1 MLVNG
6 KKIIG
11 SKVFTRSGY
20 YLGRVIDFKMD
31 TLSQNIAEYY
41 VLRGFFNLFKRPLII
56 KSSQVIE
63 IKKRKIIVED
73 TFVSAPGI
81 EYAK

>member
-1 MLVNG
+1 MFING

-11 SKVFTRSGY
+11 SKVFTLSGY
-20 YLGRVIDFKMD
+20 YLGRVIDFKLD
-31 TLSQNIAEYY
+31 TLSQNIAQYY
-41 VLRGFFNLFKRPLII
+41 VLRGFFNLFKKPLII

-63 IKKRKIIVED
+63 IRRGKIIVED
-73 TFVSAPGI
+73 TFVSAPGM